1 MKYNYFENIE
11 VSSSIDDAI
20 NKGITEAVSK
30 KRRKRVKNIA
40 ITCSLTIIIIVST
53 VFYNDKVLADVK
65 EAFWSIAS
73 YFGLDNDLGNYKT
86 VINKPITDNGYTIK
100 LNEVVLDKKEL
111 IISSTMK
118 SETGPF
124 NGYPEVSKNIYIN
137 GKKIMANSNGVS
149 ESGNSYTQNYIDTY
163 FLDEELSGEVNIKV
177 EYLSINLMDDT
188 GAESI
193 KGSWVFDFKTD
204 TDSLAN
210 NTMVKKLDKSFK
222 FENGQSIKLKEY
234 ISNSLGSK
242 IEFEQGEN
250 GTDYGL
256 KLVGSDNLGNP
267 IEFYNSYS
275 SGSYGLFKLDNS
287 VGNIKKEATQLK
299 LCLYILDSDSVD
311 KWEKTGSEFV
321 VDIK

>member
-1 MKYNYFENIE
+1 MKCNYFENIE

-20 NKGITEAVSK
+20 NKGINEAVNK

-53 VFYNDKVLADVK
+53 VFYNDKV
-65 EAFWSIAS
+65 
-73 YFGLDNDLGNYKT
+73 
-86 VINKPITDNGYTIK
+86 
-100 LNEVVLDKKEL
+100 
-111 IISSTMK
+111 
-118 SETGPF
+118 
-124 NGYPEVSKNIYIN
+124 
-137 GKKIMANSNGVS
+137 MANSNGVS
-149 ESGNSYTQNYIDTY
+149 ESGNSNTQNYIDTY

-188 GAESI
+188 GAEYI

-242 IEFEQGEN
+242 IEFEQGKN

-275 SGSYGLFKLDNS
+275 SGSYGLFKLDND

>member
-1 MKYNYFENIE
+1 MKCNYFENIE

-20 NKGITEAVSK
+20 GKGISEAVNK
-30 KRRKRVKNIA
+30 KRRKRIKNIT
-40 ITCSLTIIIIVST
+40 ITCSLAMVIIVST
-53 VFYNDKVLADVK
+53 VFYNGKVLADVK

-73 YFGLDNDLGNYKT
+73 YFGLDNDLGDYKT
-86 VINKPITDNGYTIK
+86 VINKSISDNGYTIK

-111 IISSTMK
+111 IISSTVK
-118 SETGPF
+118 SEKEPF

-137 GKKIMANSNGVS
+137 GKRIMVNSDGVS
-149 ESGNSYTQNYIDTY
+149 ESVDGYTENYINTY
-163 FLDEELSGEVNIKV
+163 FLDEELSGEVNIKI
-177 EYLSINLMDDT
+177 EYLGINLMNDT

-193 KGSWVFDFKTD
+193 KGSWVFEFTTD

-222 FENGQSIKLKEY
+222 FENGQSIKLKQY
-234 ISNSLGSK
+234 VSNSLGSK

-250 GTDYGL
+250 GTEYGM

-267 IEFYNSYS
+267 VEFYTSYS
-275 SGSYGLFKLDNS
+275 SGSYGVFKLDNV

-299 LCLYILDSDSVD
+299 LNLYTLGVDSGDE
-311 KWEKTGSEFV
+311 WEKTGSEFII
-321 VDIK
+321 DIK